1 MFQERAGGWG
11 CQMQL
16 GSLED
21 EDGGVAVRFWD
32 TELLVTLA
40 GGFRGVV
47 GMKARPEWFEE

>member
-1 MFQERAGGWG
+1 M
-11 CQMQL
+11 
-16 GSLED
+16 ED
-21 EDGGVAVRFWD
+21 EDGGVAVRFWA